1 MQHLGTIKL
10 VTDRLILRRFTM
22 DDAMNMYRNWASD
35 PEVTKF
41 LTWKTYESPE
51 TADTIL
57 KIWVEN
63 YEQPDFYQ
71 WAIEL
76 KEIGQPVGSISV
88 VRLNNKVESAEIG
101 YCIGRKWWKQGITSE
116 ALERV
121 MRFLFD
127 EVGVSRVEARH
138 DVNNPNSGKVMQKCG
153 MTLEGIHR
161 QADMNNQGLCD
172 EACYAILKNER

>member
-1 MQHLGTIKL
+1 MKHLGTIKL
-10 VTDRLILRRFTM
+10 ETDRLILRRFTM
-22 DDAMNMYRNWASD
+22 DDAMDMYRNWASD

-57 KIWVEN
+57 KIWVES
-63 YEQPDFYQ
+63 YVQPDFYQ

-127 EVGVSRVEARH
+127 EVGVNRVEARH
-138 DVNNPNSGKVMQKCG
+138 DVNNPNSGKVMKKCG
-153 MTLEGIHR
+153 MTLEGILR

>member
-22 DDAMNMYRNWASD
+22 DDAMDMYRNWASD

-121 MRFLFD
+121 IRFLFD
-127 EVGVSRVEARH
+127 EVGVNRVEARH

>member
-10 VTDRLILRRFTM
+10 ETDRLILRRFTM
-22 DDAMNMYRNWASD
+22 DDAMDMYRNWASD

-127 EVGVSRVEARH
+127 EVGVNRVEARH

-153 MTLEGIHR
+153 MTLEGILR

>member
-1 MQHLGTIKL
+1 MKHLGTIEL
-10 VTDRLILRRFTM
+10 ETDRLILRRFTL
-22 DDAMNMYRNWASD
+22 DDAMDMYRNWASD

-101 YCIGRKWWKQGITSE
+101 YCIGKAWWHQGFTSE

-127 EVGVSRVEARH
+127 EVGVNRVEARH

>member
-1 MQHLGTIKL
+1 MKHLGTIEL
-10 VTDRLILRRFTM
+10 ETDRLILRRFTL
-22 DDAMNMYRNWASD
+22 DDAMDMYRNWASD

-101 YCIGRKWWKQGITSE
+101 YCIGKAWWHQGFTSE

-127 EVGVSRVEARH
+127 EVGVNRVEARH

-153 MTLEGIHR
+153 MTLEGILR

>member
-1 MQHLGTIKL
+1 M
-10 VTDRLILRRFTM
+10 
-22 DDAMNMYRNWASD
+22 
-35 PEVTKF
+35 
-41 LTWKTYESPE
+41 
-51 TADTIL
+51 
-57 KIWVEN
+57 
-63 YEQPDFYQ
+63 
-71 WAIEL
+71 
-76 KEIGQPVGSISV
+76 
-88 VRLNNKVESAEIG
+88 NNKVESAEIG

-127 EVGVSRVEARH
+127 EVGVNRVEARH